1 MEIVYKINGKNYVAC
16 FYDATG
22 EIKRLKKNQALSF
35 NYYDEFYSI
44 VFESVDGN
52 DIEVE
57 CNYDEYGGVN
67 HIDAIRAIEW
77 TGIGDDFKDYEVEV
91 IIKKLKIQ
99 AL

>member
-22 EIKRLKKNQALSF
+22 DIKRLKKNQALSF
-35 NYYDEFYSI
+35 NFYDEFYSI
-44 VFESVDGN
+44 VFESVNGN

-57 CNYDEYGGVN
+57 CNYDEDGGFN
-67 HIDAIRAIEW
+67 HIAAIRAIEW
-77 TGIGDDFKDYEVEV
+77 TGVGDDFKEWEVEV

>member
-35 NYYDEFYSI
+35 ICYDEFYSI
-44 VFESVDGN
+44 VFESVNGN

-57 CNYDEYGGVN
+57 CNYDEYGGYN

-77 TGIGDDFKDYEVEV
+77 TGIGDDFKEWEVEV
-91 IIKKLKIQ
+91 IIKKIVITIE
-99 AL
+99 

>member
-16 FYDATG
+16 FDDATG
-22 EIKRLKKNQALSF
+22 DIKRLKKNQALSF
-35 NYYDEFYSI
+35 NYYDDFYSI
-44 VFESVDGN
+44 EFKSVNGN

-57 CNYDEYGGVN
+57 CNYDEYGECN

-77 TGIGDDFKDYEVEV
+77 TGIGDDFKEYEVE
-91 IIKKLKIQ
+91 IIVKKLKIQ